1 MEYPFHIVSQKG
13 IVMKKVLVTGGAG
26 YIGSACSEYLLD
38 RGYDVT
44 IFDALITG
52 HREAVDPR
60 AKFILGNLADR
71 ELIKK
76 VCREGEFDAVM
87 HYAAFSL
94 VGESMQNP
102 SKYFRNNLASGI
114 NLADAAV
121 EGGVKMFVFSSTAA
135 TFGQPESIP
144 IRENDRQVP
153 INPYGE
159 SKLCFEKVLKW
170 YSQIHGMKYAAL
182 RYFNAAGASEK
193 FGEDHRPESHLIPII
208 LQTIRG
214 KREKLMVFGDDY
226 ETPDGT
232 CVRDYIHILDLAQ
245 AHEKAL
251 YAPRSGHY
259 NLGTGAGLSVK
270 EILDTARKVTGHPI
284 PADVVP
290 RRPGDPPRLIACS
303 DLAKKEL
310 GWKPEFE
317 NAGAII
323 QSVWNWLQ
331 KHPDGYGDR

>member
-1 MEYPFHIVSQKG
+1 
-13 IVMKKVLVTGGAG
+13 MKKVLVTGGAG

-38 RGYDVT
+38 RGYEVT

-87 HYAAFSL
+87 HFAAFSL

-121 EGGVKMFVFSSTAA
+121 EGGVKNFVFSSTAA

-144 IRENDRQVP
+144 IRENDRQIP

-159 SKLCFEKVLKW
+159 SK
-170 YSQIHGMKYAAL
+170 QIKTRHRL
-182 RYFNAAGASEK
+182 YFR
-193 FGEDHRPESHLIPII
+193 F
-208 LQTIRG
+208 
-214 KREKLMVFGDDY
+214 
-226 ETPDGT
+226 
-232 CVRDYIHILDLAQ
+232 
-245 AHEKAL
+245 L
-251 YAPRSGHY
+251 YAVQ
-259 NLGTGAGLSVK
+259 TVQV
-270 EILDTARKVTGHPI
+270 I
-284 PADVVP
+284 
-290 RRPGDPPRLIACS
+290 
-303 DLAKKEL
+303 
-310 GWKPEFE
+310 
-317 NAGAII
+317 
-323 QSVWNWLQ
+323 
-331 KHPDGYGDR
+331 